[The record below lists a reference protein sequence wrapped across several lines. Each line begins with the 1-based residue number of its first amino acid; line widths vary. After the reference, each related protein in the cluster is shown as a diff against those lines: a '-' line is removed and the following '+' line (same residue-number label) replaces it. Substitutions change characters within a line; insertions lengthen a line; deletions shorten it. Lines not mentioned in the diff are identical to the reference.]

1 MLQIE
6 SFNDEELDPATS
18 KNIFS
23 INKKPIQTRIKYP
36 ETNKRK
42 FQSKWFDEH
51 TWLEYSVST
60 DSAYCFCCRHFNNIN
75 FFNGFK
81 AWKNPKRFY
90 DHAKSDQHKKSNEF
104 YLNRI
109 NKDDS
114 VAVKVGTQHSEE
126 VKKNRAYL
134 KFLIQTITH
143 LAKQGQSYRGH
154 LENDQSH
161 NKGNFIELLELR
173 LLDRPEF
180 LTHFSSSSSSYVGHS
195 SQKEILDLVAK
206 QIRQNLIPKECFAI
220 ILDETADLGRI
231 EQVSFCLRWVD
242 SDLLIHE
249 HFIGFYST
257 ATTTGDALFDLT
269 KTILKEFILFNF
281 LFI

>member
-75 FFNGFK
+75 FFN
-81 AWKNPKRFY
+81 
-90 DHAKSDQHKKSNEF
+90 S
-104 YLNRI
+104 
-109 NKDDS
+109 
-114 VAVKVGTQHSEE
+114 
-126 VKKNRAYL
+126 
-134 KFLIQTITH
+134 
-143 LAKQGQSYRGH
+143 
-154 LENDQSH
+154 
-161 NKGNFIELLELR
+161 
-173 LLDRPEF
+173 
-180 LTHFSSSSSSYVGHS
+180 SSSSSSYVGHS
-195 SQKEILDLVAK
+195 SQKEILDLGAK

-220 ILDETADLGRI
+220 ILDETADLARI
-231 EQVSFCLRWVD
+231 NL
-242 SDLLIHE
+242 
-249 HFIGFYST
+249 
-257 ATTTGDALFDLT
+257 
-269 KTILKEFILFNF
+269 KTLKNA
-281 LFI
+281 